1 MASHPK
7 KRKLSKREKKAIMSE
22 KGKKSAE
29 SRGKGVHSREEF
41 ALPAKWKRDIR
52 QGETREIVDY
62 YSPGK
67 TKYCTQAKVKKV
79 LRQRGMKLC
88 FDESDSPSED
98 NNSNDSDDYD
108 PNEEIDCEPS
118 TSQTTETKK
127 CKQLEVEQR
136 LFVCES
142 TQLCK
147 FVDDI
152 NKTSRCSTTECN
164 GKHTCMFYFFFSVNL
179 MKCEAWSKTNKR
191 PYWPSLSL
199 AQVAI

>member
-1 MASHPK
+1 
-7 KRKLSKREKKAIMSE
+7 MSE

-29 SRGKGVHSREEF
+29 SRGKGVLSREEF
-41 ALPAKWKRDIR
+41 ELPAKWERDIR

-67 TKYCTQAKVKKV
+67 TKYSTQTEVKKV

-88 FDESDSPSED
+88 FDESNSPSED
-98 NNSNDSDDYD
+98 DHSNESDTYD
-108 PNEEIDCEPS
+108 PNEEMDCEPS
-118 TSQTTETKK
+118 TSQTTVTKK

-142 TQLCK
+142 TQVCK

-152 NKTSRCSTTECN
+152 NKTSRCSTAECN
-164 GKHTCMFYFFFSVNL
+164 GKHMFSLVCLFRECYVNYV
-179 MKCEAWSKTNKR
+179 KPESR
-191 PYWPSLSL
+191 PTRGHIGLHSALHTWQSELH
-199 AQVAI
+199 

>member
-1 MASHPK
+1 MASRPN
-7 KRKLSKREKKAIMSE
+7 KRKLSKREKKKIMSE

-29 SRGKGVHSREEF
+29 SRGKGVSSREEF
-41 ALPAKWKRDIR
+41 ELPAKWECDIR

-67 TKYCTQAKVKKV
+67 TKYSTQTKVKKV

-98 NNSNDSDDYD
+98 HPSNKSDAYD
-108 PNEEIDCEPS
+108 PNEEMDCEPS
-118 TSQTTETKK
+118 TSQTTVIKK
-127 CKQLEVEQR
+127 CTQLEVEQR

-142 TQLCK
+142 TQVCK

-152 NKTSRCSTTECN
+152 NKTAECN
-164 GKHTCMFYFFFSVNL
+164 GKHMFSLVFLFSEFDV
-179 MKCEAWSKTNKR
+179 M
-191 PYWPSLSL
+191 
-199 AQVAI
+199 